1 MTKTLAQIK
10 ADVKEYGDDLIEEV
24 GVWSWFPV
32 KAEWDAKVEAIKSI
46 EKWSDKVYYNTDFQL
61 ICAAR
66 DNAFDSADVEIE
78 LFVNGEAT
86 GVTQFPAVNEYHEGN
101 TAHYEMCIRTL
112 RSIIDDIASE
122 DYDFYKTLCAA
133 IKE

>member
-1 MTKTLAQIK
+1 MTKTLAEIK
-10 ADVKEYGDDLIEEV
+10 ADVKEYGDNFAEEV

-46 EKWSDKVYYNTDFQL
+46 EKWSDKIYHNTASYL
-61 ICAAR
+61 ICAAEN
-66 DNAFDSADVEIE
+66 NAYDSADVEIE

-86 GVTQFPAVNEYHEGN
+86 GVTQSPAVNEYHEGN
-101 TAHYEMCIRTL
+101 TAHYTMCIMTL
-112 RSIIDDIASE
+112 RSMIDDIASE

-133 IKE
+133 I